1 MQVDFHIE
9 GKEFQL
15 RRKSDCVADRAELGV
30 GAEGQ
35 LELMLINNCED

>member
-1 MQVDFHIE
+1 MLKE
-9 GKEFQL
+9 KNSSLGGKVTE
-15 RRKSDCVADRAELGV
+15 AELGV